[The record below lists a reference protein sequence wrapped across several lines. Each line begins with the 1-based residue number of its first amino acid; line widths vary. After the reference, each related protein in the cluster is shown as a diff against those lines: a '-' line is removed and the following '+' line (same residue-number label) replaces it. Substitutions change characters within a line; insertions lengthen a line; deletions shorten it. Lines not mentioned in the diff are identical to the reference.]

1 LSAVNLNSKISA
13 FIFSAVYLF
22 SSVTVSELF
31 KLPVLIS
38 HYSQYRE
45 DDRSATLGKFLMQ
58 HYFYETGTDQDAN
71 EDNQLPFKSIESIN
85 TVSLVSLTPPVLAV
99 MPVYNNMPISISFGL
114 YKNPYLLCR
123 YVKNIWQPP
132 RPNAALIS

>member
-1 LSAVNLNSKISA
+1 VNLNSKISA
-13 FIFSAVYLF
+13 FIFSVVYLF

-38 HYSQYRE
+38 HYCQHCE

-58 HYFYETGTDQDAN
+58 HYFYETGTDKDAI
-71 EDNQLPFKSIESIN
+71 EDNKLPFKSIESIN

-99 MPVYNNMPISISFGL
+99 IPVYYNMPIAISFGL
-114 YKNPYLLCR
+114 YKNPYLLSR

-132 RPNAALIS
+132 RPNAGFIS

>member
-1 LSAVNLNSKISA
+1 VNINRKISA

-22 SSVTVSELF
+22 SSVTISELF

-38 HYSQYRE
+38 HYCQYR
-45 DDRSATLGKFLMQ
+45 DADRSATLGKFLIQ
-58 HYFYETGTDQDAN
+58 HYFYETGTDKDAI
-71 EDNQLPFKSIESIN
+71 EDNKLPFKSIESIN

-99 MPVYNNMPISISFGL
+99 IPVYNNMPISISFGI
-114 YKNPYLLCR
+114 YKNPYLLSR

-132 RPNAALIS
+132 RHCASFTS